1 MLAGVSA
8 ERGVDLIMQ
17 FKQSV
22 DIPKFKVFLEQL
34 RARYFFED
42 ICIYFDNL
50 AIHRSKAIQERM
62 DELSIAYIYGPI
74 ASPEMNA
81 VEYVFS
87 QSKRIIK
94 QRRLQAIMKKQ

>member
-1 MLAGVSA
+1 
-8 ERGVDLIMQ
+8 MQ

-22 DIPKFKVFLEQL
+22 NIPKFKVFLEEL
-34 RARYFFED
+34 RAKNFFDD

-50 AIHRSKAIQERM
+50 SIHRSNAIKERM
-62 DELSIAYIYGPI
+62 DELSIAYIFGPN

-87 QSKRIIK
+87 QSK
-94 QRRLQAIMKKQ
+94 AYVKKKRF